1 MTFANTEQAEFWA
14 ELAPTWIGIE
24 DQLEQF
30 SAEPGR
36 LAMDR
41 LGLQPGQAVVDLGC
55 GTGRTTLELA
65 SRVAPGGRAVGVD
78 IAAEMLDRARQ
89 HAAEAKVDNVEFR
102 QADVQAEDLGD
113 GQFDAAY
120 SRFGVMFYTDPV
132 AAFAGVDRALRSGG
146 SLSFVCWQPIT
157 ANDWMFVPGMAAV
170 SVTGKMP
177 PMAEPDQPGP
187 FSLSDPERVRSI
199 LGAAGFTDV
208 EVEVLNDFV
217 ERPEDQIPQAAAIS
231 MKIGAVRELLKDT
244 DPSMAD
250 RVQAAIEDAFRS
262 RVQDGVARVSRGTL
276 LVRAK
281 ANHL

>member
-1 MTFANTEQAEFWA
+1 MTFANSEQAEFWA

-24 DQLEQF
+24 DQLEQV
-30 SAEPGR
+30 SGEPGR

-41 LGLQPGQAVVDLGC
+41 LGLRPGQAVVDLGC

-65 SRVAPGGRAVGVD
+65 ARVAPGGRAVGVD

-89 HAAEAKVDNVEFR
+89 HAADAKVESVEFR
-102 QADVQAEDLGD
+102 QADVQAEDLGE

-132 AAFAGVDRALRSGG
+132 AAFVGVHRALRSGG

-157 ANDWMFVPGMAAV
+157 ANDCMFVPGMAAV
-170 SVTGKMP
+170 SATGKMP

-199 LGAAGFTDV
+199 LGVAGFTDIDV
-208 EVEVLNDFV
+208 EALNDFV
-217 ERPEDQIPQAAAIS
+217 DRPEDQIPQAAAIA
-231 MKIGAVRELLKDT
+231 MKVGAVRELLKDT

-250 RVQAAIEDAFRS
+250 RVRAAIEDAFRS
-262 RVQDGVARVSRGTL
+262 RVQDGVACVSRGTL

-281 ANHL
+281 ADHL